1 MTAPATRA
9 VPLTQDAV
17 VDAALRIVEDHGA
30 EALTMRRLAD
40 EIGAAV
46 TAIYHHVGN
55 RDALIDL
62 LVDRLMAD
70 MGSVH
75 PSGRAPRTRIRS
87 IASEWREKLL
97 AHPHLIGLAHERAK
111 TPMMFAPIQAAL
123 AKELARLGL
132 HGEKAALAVRAVQ
145 CHVVASVLL
154 ERAGGRSPV
163 QDLTD
168 PTWWAE
174 MADDPELVADLSGP
188 PDYVTVFDYGLDAL
202 LATLP
207 R

>member
-1 MTAPATRA
+1 MTAPART
-9 VPLTQDAV
+9 VPLTQDDV
-17 VDAALRIVEDHGA
+17 VDAALRIVEEYGV

-55 RDALIDL
+55 RDVLIDL

-75 PSGRAPRTRIRS
+75 PRGRTPRGRIRS
-87 IASEWREKLL
+87 IAEEWRAKLL

-123 AKELARLGL
+123 AAELARLGL
-132 HGEKAALAVRAVQ
+132 HGHKAALAVRTLQ

-163 QDLTD
+163 QDVTD
-168 PTWWAE
+168 PAAWSET
-174 MADDPELVADLSGP
+174 ADDPELVAGLSGP
-188 PDYVTVFDYGLDAL
+188 PDYVAVFDYGLDAL